1 MKLARATLQIPRG
14 PSLETLSSLRF
25 ETPKTSRVRG
35 IWMLLFVFCTFSL
48 FANAQTPGTATIGIN
63 GAVQGSDAGM
73 INVVVNGSTCTGYYN
88 PGDVD
93 ATIALNL
100 KTAINLCSPYVTANT
115 GGSALG
121 PGGVPYAWTLV
132 LTAKTSGSSTNYP
145 LSVSIYDDFYQTPA
159 IQVVPF
165 TATLTGGTDAPAPI
179 PGFINPKYIIVG
191 VTYAP
196 PGNQSTVTYLNSKL
210 VGNTTDISHSFSDT
224 TTLSI
229 SVKKGIEG
237 WKASG
242 IDAQAH
248 VTVGETTAYTHGT
261 SDTSTVTIN
270 KTTSQSDLTRGP
282 ANSFVGID
290 HDYDIIWL
298 WLNPLLIM
306 SYDPN
311 RPNAITWN
319 GYGFDPD
326 DQPDVDI
333 LPVFVGWLNGDI
345 PIPSNVA
352 GVLARTWAANQVW
365 PAGQG
370 PGLTGPGLGTDFDQ
384 IVRSDPFWQCT
395 PTPANCPT
403 SVDLTRFTLSDNQNM
418 VYEQPP
424 PGGQPITQTYML
436 TYVNT
441 STQGHGTSS
450 SFSQEFS
457 MEEEFGGHIFG
468 LGVTTTIK
476 EANKMQWDQK
486 ENKSITQTQTEQ
498 STATITGPT
507 CTVSGNSCNPL
518 YDGPVEF
525 SVYQDNQYGT
535 FMFFPVKDPRFR
547 LSVTPASK
555 NVAVGGSTTYN
566 VSSAALDGFVGNI
579 DLTVTSGLPANATAS
594 FSPTTIGAGGSST
607 LTITTAPNTPTGNFT
622 ISLRGTSGSLVVPV
636 NVTLVV
642 QDFSLSANPTS
653 QSIAAGGNTTYT
665 ISTAGVNGLGFS
677 DNVTLSVGSGLPS
690 GTTTSFAPNPIAGV
704 GSSTLSVTIP
714 GSAAPGNYVFNV
726 IGTDGTL
733 SHSIQLTLTVIA
745 PDFTISASPS
755 SISILP
761 GGCAVY
767 TVTTGVLNGFTGT
780 ISLSQSGV
788 PSGASAIFNP
798 LSITGAG
805 SSTLTVCTTTGTP
818 AGSYTIT
825 ITGING
831 SLIHSTAVILV
842 VQDFSLSATPSSQT
856 VTPGTGT
863 TYTVSVA
870 ALNGF
875 AGSVALSISG
885 FPSGTTATFNPT
897 SINGAGSSTLTVTT
911 STSTPGGTYPLTI
924 TGTSGSASHSISVNL
939 IVAAPDF
946 TIDAT
951 PASLS
956 VTRGSSGNYTVTIG
970 SISGFNGAVNL
981 SVTGLP
987 GRTTATFTPTSVTG
1001 SGTSTLRITVQS
1013 NATRGT
1019 STLTIHGTSGSL
1031 AHTKTVTLVIQ

>member
-1 MKLARATLQIPRG
+1 MNSTQATLKARQG
-14 PSLETLSSLRF
+14 PSMWAPRRLEF
-25 ETPKTSRVRG
+25 NAPKATQGWS
-35 IWMLLFVFCTFSL
+35 IPIFLFIFCTFSF
-48 FANAQTPGTATIGIN
+48 FAHAQTPGTATIGIN
-63 GAVQGSDAGM
+63 GSNQGSDAGM
-73 INVVVNGSTCTGYYN
+73 IHIVVNGYDCLGYYN
-88 PGDVD
+88 PGDTD
-93 ATIALNL
+93 ATLDLSLAN
-100 KTAINLCSPYVTANT
+100 TINLCSPYVNATT
-115 GGSALG
+115 GGPTVG
-121 PGGVPYAWTLV
+121 PGGVPYARTLY
-132 LTAKTSGSSTNYP
+132 LTAKTSGSNTNYT
-145 LSVSIYDDFYQTPA
+145 LSTSIVSDYYLTPPFQ
-159 IQVVPF
+159 IVPF
-165 TATLTGGTDAPAPI
+165 TPTLTGGTDAPAPI

-196 PGNQSTVTYLNSKL
+196 PGNLSSVNYQNSNL
-210 VGNTTDISHSFSDT
+210 VGNTIDISHTFTNTTTVSVSVSGGIKAWSAGIDGTGTAGATSTTSFSQ
-224 TTLSI
+224 S
-229 SVKKGIEG
+229 S
-237 WKASG
+237 
-242 IDAQAH
+242 
-248 VTVGETTAYTHGT
+248 
-261 SDTSTVTIN
+261 SDSSTVTVS
-270 KTTSQSDLTRGP
+270 KTTAQSNLTMGP
-282 ANSFVGID
+282 ASSFVGID
-290 HDYDIIWL
+290 HDFDVVWL
-298 WLNPLLIM
+298 WLNPLLTM
-306 SYDPN
+306 RFDPN
-311 RPNAITWN
+311 NPNAITWT

-326 DQPDVDI
+326 DQPEVDI
-333 LPVFVGWLNGDI
+333 LPVFVGWLNGDFAV
-345 PIPSNVA
+345 PPNVA
-352 GVLARTWAANQVW
+352 GVLARTWAAGQNW

-370 PGLTGPGLGTDFDQ
+370 PGITGPGPGTDFAQ
-384 IVRSDPFWQCT
+384 ILQADPFGQCT
-395 PTPANCPT
+395 PSPANCPT
-403 SVDLTRFTLSDNQNM
+403 TVDLTRFTLSNNQNM

-424 PGGQPITQTYML
+424 PGGQPITQTYSL

-441 STQGHGTSS
+441 STIGHSTSS

-457 MEEEFGGHIFG
+457 LEQNFGFHVFG
-468 LGVTTTIK
+468 IGVTADIK
-476 EANKMQWDQK
+476 ESNKLQWDDKEQK
-486 ENKSITQTQTEQ
+486 TITNTGTNVA
-498 STATITGPT
+498 TASLTGPT
-507 CTVSGNSCNPL
+507 CTVSGNTCNPF

-547 LSVTPASK
+547 LSATPASK

-607 LTITTAPNTPTGNFT
+607 LTVTTASNTPAGSYTLNLT
-622 ISLRGTSGSLVVPV
+622 GTSGTLIAHVS
-636 NVTLVV
+636 VTLVV
-642 QDFSLSANPTS
+642 QDFSLSATPTS

-665 ISTAGVNGLGFS
+665 ITTAGVNGLGFS

-714 GSAAPGNYVFNV
+714 GSAAPGNYQFNV

-755 SISILP
+755 SISVLP

-767 TVTTGVLNGFTGT
+767 TVNTGVLNGFAGT

-805 SSTLTVCTTTGTP
+805 SATLTVCTSPSTP

-956 VTRGSSGNYTVTIG
+956 VTRGSSGNYTVTINAV
-970 SISGFNGAVNL
+970 SGFNGAVNL

-987 GRTTATFTPTSVTG
+987 SRTTATFTPTSITG

-1019 STLTIHGTSGSL
+1019 STLTIRGTSGSL
-1031 AHTKTVTLVIQ
+1031 THTKTVALVIQ

>member
-1 MKLARATLQIPRG
+1 MNLMPPIVRTQPRLLPQI
-14 PSLETLSSLRF
+14 LN
-25 ETPKTSRVRG
+25 KV
-35 IWMLLFVFCTFSL
+35 L
-48 FANAQTPGTATIGIN
+48 FAAPATSIWSLCLVLISFCIFPVNATAQTPGRATVALN
-63 GAVQGSDAGM
+63 GWDTNGDYGVLY
-73 INVVVNGSTCTGYYN
+73 ITVNGFTDGTPYPNGSG
-88 PGDVD
+88 PGFP
-93 ATIALNL
+93 AQYLTN
-100 KTAINLCSPYVTANT
+100 TINLDNPYVTATWNNDYYNPVIT
-115 GGSALG
+115 
-121 PGGVPYAWTLV
+121 
-132 LTAKTSGSSTNYP
+132 LTAKTSGSNTNYP
-145 LSVSIYDDFYQTPA
+145 LSVEVYSYAQMVPTGMTMTPSG
-159 IQVVPF
+159 P
-165 TATLTGGTDAPAPI
+165 TLTGGTDAPAPI

-210 VGNTTDISHSFSDT
+210 VGNTTDISHSFADT

-229 SVKKGIEG
+229 SIQAGIKG
-237 WKASG
+237 WQASPV
-242 IDAQAH
+242 DATAH
-248 VTVGETTAYTHGT
+248 VTVGETTAYTQGS
-261 SDTSTVTIN
+261 SDSSTVTIS
-270 KTTSQSDLTRGP
+270 KTTAQSDLTRGP

-298 WLNPLLIM
+298 WLNPLLMM

-311 RPNAITWN
+311 NPRAMTWN

-326 DQPDVDI
+326 DQPDVDVF
-333 LPVFVGWLNGDI
+333 PVFVGWLNGDFAV
-345 PIPSNVA
+345 PPNVA
-352 GVLARTWAANQVW
+352 AVLARTWAAGQVW

-384 IVRSDPFWQCT
+384 IVRADPFWQCT
-395 PTPANCPT
+395 PSPTNCPT
-403 SVDLTRFTLSDNQNM
+403 NVDLTRFTISDNQNM

-424 PGGQPITQTYML
+424 PGGQPITQTYTL
-436 TYVNT
+436 SYVNT
-441 STQGHGTSS
+441 SSQGHSTSS

-457 MEEEFGGHIFG
+457 SEQEFGGHIFG
-468 LGVTTTIK
+468 IGVTTTIK
-476 EANKMQWDQK
+476 EANKMQWDSKEQK
-486 ENKSITQTQTEQ
+486 TITNT
-498 STATITGPT
+498 STDEATASLTGPT
-507 CTVSGNSCNPL
+507 CTVSGNTCNPL

-535 FMFFPVKDPRFR
+535 FMFFPVREPRFR
-547 LSVTPASK
+547 LSATPATN
-555 NVAVGGSTTYN
+555 NVAVGGAASYT
-566 VSSAALDGFVGNI
+566 VSSTALEGFVGNI

-607 LTITTAPNTPTGNFT
+607 LTVTTASNTPAGSYTLNLT
-622 ISLRGTSGSLVVPV
+622 GTSGTLIVHV

-642 QDFSLSANPTS
+642 QDFSLSATPTS

-665 ISTAGVNGLGFS
+665 ITTAGVNGLGFS

-714 GSAAPGNYVFNV
+714 GSAAPGNYQFNV

-767 TVTTGVLNGFTGT
+767 TVSTTALNGFTGT
-780 ISLSQSGV
+780 VGLSQSGA
-788 PSGASAIFNP
+788 PSGSSAIFNP
-798 LSITGAG
+798 LSINGAG
-805 SSTLTVCTTTGTP
+805 SSTLTVCTPTSTP
-818 AGSYTIT
+818 GGSYTIT
-825 ITGING
+825 ITGISG

-842 VQDFSLSATPSSQT
+842 VQDFSLSATPASQT
-856 VTPGTGT
+856 VAAGTGT
-863 TYTVSVA
+863 SYTVSTTA
-870 ALNGF
+870 INGF
-875 AGSVALSISG
+875 TGSVSLSISG

-897 SINGAGSSTLTVTT
+897 SITGADSSTLTVTT
-911 STSTPGGTYPLTI
+911 STSTPGGTYTLTI
-924 TGTSGSASHSISVNL
+924 TGTSGSVSHSTTVTL
-939 IVAAPDF
+939 IVTAPDF

-970 SISGFNGAVNL
+970 AVSGFNGAVNL

-1019 STLTIHGTSGSL
+1019 STLTIKGTSGSL
-1031 AHTKTVTLVIQ
+1031 THTKTVTLVIQ